1 MDYSVHKIPGTLAV
15 DPDKR
20 GSDRDQKKG
29 RLVRRVE
36 EHDSISISEE
46 ARRRSAST
54 ADDQPISADHDLLEE
69 SGAVKLLT

>member
-1 MDYSVHKIPGTLAV
+1 MDYSVNKIPGTLGI

-20 GSDRDQKKG
+20 GSDRERKKG

-36 EHDSISISEE
+36 EHDSISISDE

-54 ADDQPISADHDLLEE
+54 ADEQPIAAEYDLLE
-69 SGAVKLLT
+69 

>member
-1 MDYSVHKIPGTLAV
+1 MDYSVNKIPGTLGI

-20 GSDRDQKKG
+20 GSDREQKKG

-36 EHDSISISEE
+36 EHDSITISDE

-54 ADDQPISADHDLLEE
+54 ADEQPIAAEYDLLE
-69 SGAVKLLT
+69 